1 MNKLH
6 VILAVKLL
14 CCAVIMLAVAGA
26 GGLAARLVES
36 PVAWLTAAGLI
47 SATGAF
53 IWVCRPSR
61 RRRRADARRRESRP
75 PDVGEGRAGDPPGR
89 YSPTVSSPTDP

>member
-36 PVAWLTAAGLI
+36 PVAWLTAAGMI

-61 RRRRADARRRESRP
+61 RRRRADARRRENRP
-75 PDVGEGRAGDPPGR
+75 AGEGCAGDPPGR

>member
-6 VILAVKLL
+6 VIITVKFL
-14 CCAVIMLAVAGA
+14 CCAVIVLGVAGA

-36 PVAWLTAAGLI
+36 HLAWLTAAGLI

-61 RRRRADARRRESRP
+61 RRPSADARRRENRP
-75 PDVGEGRAGDPPGR
+75 PDAGEGRAGDRPGR

>member
-1 MNKLH
+1 MNKVH

-14 CCAVIMLAVAGA
+14 CCAAIMLSVAGA
-26 GGLAARLVES
+26 GGLVARLVES

-47 SATGAF
+47 SASGAF

-61 RRRRADARRRESRP
+61 RRPRADARLRANRP
-75 PDVGEGRAGDPPGR
+75 AGEEHAGDPPGR

>member
-6 VILAVKLL
+6 VIITVKLL
-14 CCAVIMLAVAGA
+14 CCALIMLGVAGA
-26 GGLAARLVES
+26 GGLVARLVES

-61 RRRRADARRRESRP
+61 RRSRVVARLRENRPADAG
-75 PDVGEGRAGDPPGR
+75 DGRAGDPPGR
-89 YSPTVSSPTDP
+89 YSPTISSPTDS

>member
-1 MNKLH
+1 MNKVH
-6 VILAVKLL
+6 VIITVKLL
-14 CCAVIMLAVAGA
+14 CCAVIVLGVAGA
-26 GGLAARLVES
+26 GGFAARLVES

-47 SATGAF
+47 SAAGAF

-61 RRRRADARRRESRP
+61 RRSRVVARRRGNRP
-75 PDVGEGRAGDPPGR
+75 ADAGEGRAGDPPGR

>member
-14 CCAVIMLAVAGA
+14 CCAVIVLSVAGA

-47 SATGAF
+47 SAAAAG

-61 RRRRADARRRESRP
+61 RRSRVVARLSENRLPDA
-75 PDVGEGRAGDPPGR
+75 GEGRAGDPPGR
-89 YSPTVSSPTDP
+89 YSPTVSFPTDP

>member
-1 MNKLH
+1 MNKVH

-14 CCAVIMLAVAGA
+14 CCAVIVLGVAGA
-26 GGLAARLVES
+26 SGIAARLVES
-36 PVAWLTAAGLI
+36 HLAWLTAAGLI

-61 RRRRADARRRESRP
+61 RRPRADSRRRENRP
-75 PDVGEGRAGDPPGR
+75 AGEGRAGDPPGR
-89 YSPTVSSPTDP
+89 YSPTISSPTDP

>member
-1 MNKLH
+1 MNKVH

-14 CCAVIMLAVAGA
+14 CCALIVLSVAGT

-36 PVAWLTAAGLI
+36 PAAWLTAAGLI
-47 SATGAF
+47 SAAGAF

-61 RRRRADARRRESRP
+61 RRR
-75 PDVGEGRAGDPPGR
+75 RAGDPPGR

>member
-1 MNKLH
+1 MNKVH

-14 CCAVIMLAVAGA
+14 CCAAIMLSVAGA
-26 GGLAARLVES
+26 GGFAARLVES

-47 SATGAF
+47 SAAGIGF
-53 IWVCRPSR
+53 WVCRPSR
-61 RRRRADARRRESRP
+61 RRPRADARPRENRP
-75 PDVGEGRAGDPPGR
+75 PGSGEGRAGDRPGR

>member
-6 VILAVKLL
+6 VIITVKLL
-14 CCAVIMLAVAGA
+14 CCTVIVLGMAGA
-26 GGLAARLVES
+26 SGIAARLVES

-61 RRRRADARRRESRP
+61 RRSRVVARRRENRP
-75 PDVGEGRAGDPPGR
+75 AGEGRAGDPPGR
-89 YSPTVSSPTDP
+89 YSPTVSFPTDP

>member
-1 MNKLH
+1 MNKVH

-14 CCAVIMLAVAGA
+14 CCALIVLSVTGA
-26 GGLAARLVES
+26 GGLVAWLVES
-36 PVAWLTAAGLI
+36 PAAWLTAAGLI
-47 SATGAF
+47 SATGVF

-61 RRRRADARRRESRP
+61 RRSRVIARLRENRP
-75 PDVGEGRAGDPPGR
+75 AEAGDGRAGDPPGR

>member
-1 MNKLH
+1 MNKVH

-61 RRRRADARRRESRP
+61 RRRRAVARRRENRP
-75 PDVGEGRAGDPPGR
+75 AGEGRAGDPPGR

>member
-14 CCAVIMLAVAGA
+14 CCALIVLSVTGA
-26 GGLAARLVES
+26 GGLAAWLVEG

-47 SATGAF
+47 SAAGAF
-53 IWVCRPSR
+53 IWACRPSR
-61 RRRRADARRRESRP
+61 RRSRVIARLRENRP
-75 PDVGEGRAGDPPGR
+75 AEAGDGRASDPPGR

>member
-1 MNKLH
+1 MNKVH

-14 CCAVIMLAVAGA
+14 CCAVIMLSVAGA

-61 RRRRADARRRESRP
+61 RPRADARRRENRP
-75 PDVGEGRAGDPPGR
+75 PDAGEGRAGDPPGR

>member
-14 CCAVIMLAVAGA
+14 CCAAIMLGVAGA
-26 GGLAARLVES
+26 GGLAAWLVEG
-36 PVAWLTAAGLI
+36 PVAWLIAAGLI
-47 SATGAF
+47 SAAAAG

-61 RRRRADARRRESRP
+61 RRSRVVSRLRENRP
-75 PDVGEGRAGDPPGR
+75 AGAGEGRAGDPPGR

>member
-1 MNKLH
+1 MNKVH

-14 CCAVIMLAVAGA
+14 CCAVIVLGVAGA
-26 GGLAARLVES
+26 SGLAARLVES
-36 PVAWLTAAGLI
+36 HLAWLTAAGLI

-61 RRRRADARRRESRP
+61 RRPRADARRRENRP
-75 PDVGEGRAGDPPGR
+75 PDAGEGRAGDPPGR

>member
-1 MNKLH
+1 MNKVH

-14 CCAVIMLAVAGA
+14 CCAVIMLGLAGA

-36 PVAWLTAAGLI
+36 PLAWLTAARLI

-61 RRRRADARRRESRP
+61 RRRRADARRRENRP
-75 PDVGEGRAGDPPGR
+75 AGEGRAGDPPGR

>member
-1 MNKLH
+1 MNKVH

-14 CCAVIMLAVAGA
+14 CCAVIMLSVAGA
-26 GGLAARLVES
+26 GGLVARLVEG
-36 PVAWLTAAGLI
+36 PVAWLIAAGLI
-47 SATGAF
+47 SAAAAG

-61 RRRRADARRRESRP
+61 RRSRVIARLRENRP
-75 PDVGEGRAGDPPGR
+75 AEAGDGRAGDPPGR